1 MGFLIQ
7 DDWSL
12 DRRGQR
18 AQARHREK
26 VKQSLRDNLADII
39 SQEDLI
45 LSNGRRT
52 IRVPVQQLDEPHFR
66 YDYGKQQH
74 VGQGAGS
81 NGQTIGRAAPG
92 TGVTGNA
99 AGDEPGGQALEAE
112 VTLDEVEEAL
122 FADLRLPNLKD
133 KPQPNP
139 VVADSIDFTDIRSKG
154 IRANIDRKRT
164 FMEALRRS
172 QSTHKAFH
180 ITEDDLRFKTWQ
192 DTVIPDVGAVVMAM
206 MDVSGSMGMAEKY
219 TARTFFF
226 WMEKFLEKQ
235 YAHVDMRYIVH
246 HTEAY
251 ETSKD
256 AFYRTRESGGTRC
269 SAAFDTAKAV
279 IQTSYPPDLWNIY
292 LVYVGDGDNMWSDN
306 ETTGALVQELS
317 PVSSLIAYLEVN
329 PYNRI
334 TTLSRTIASLNVPQV
349 RWTTAADHRDVLK
362 ALRLFFHPNEEE
374 VHRA

>member
-45 LSNGRRT
+45 LSNGQRT

-66 YDYGKQQH
+66 YDYSRQQH
-74 VGQGAGS
+74 VGQGPG
-81 NGQTIGRAAPG
+81 NKGQTIGRAAPG
-92 TGVTGNA
+92 TGVTGTT
-99 AGDEPGGQALEAE
+99 AGEDPGQQVLEAQ

-122 FADLRLPNLKD
+122 FADLRLPHLKD
-133 KPQPNP
+133 KPQPKP
-139 VVADSIDFTDIRSKG
+139 VVADAIDFTDIRSKG

-172 QSTHKAFH
+172 QSAHKPFQ

-192 DTVIPDVGAVVMAM
+192 DTVIPDVGAVVFAM
-206 MDVSGSMGMAEKY
+206 MDISGSMGMAEKY

-269 SAAFDTAKAV
+269 STAFDTAKAV
-279 IQTSYPPDLWNIY
+279 IQASYPPDLWNIY

-317 PVSSLIAYLEVN
+317 PLASLIAYLEVN

-362 ALRLFFHPNEEE
+362 ALRLFFHPNQEE